1 MNLIPSEFEFSTNK
15 DCFLYLVKEK
25 RNTDRT
31 RSSKIAVFEAT
42 YAKESKAYFSLFGDA
57 SEVHPGDHLR
67 INGLY
72 ADKLGIKDHEQVVL
86 RPVYNLTTTAKKVSV
101 EPVSVDDW
109 EILES
114 SASKVEGC
122 LLDQVRVVWP
132 GQVLPVWVEPS
143 VCLFIK
149 IASVEP
155 CNKFAVLDTNTVVIV
170 APKLRRQQSQPPPLK
185 MPPRQNAQDHEGN
198 TPPFVGKASLQGSDV
213 TRSPARR
220 QKRAPSWR
228 KRFSQSDPLSP
239 RGPEQS
245 PKHLARSNT
254 DQSRMQP
261 LLGLLAALWSGYPN
275 LNSRSSDATV
285 LGKLDDMTDDPEME
299 EVPQD
304 NLVFRIQPSD
314 LTGVYENL
322 KDTFDSVD
330 QSSEHPPVE
339 LLQPSTIYVSSRDV
353 AGHWLGRHGYGIGPQ
368 VYFAELR
375 KLLSAQDREKAK
387 LDASGSKK
395 KGESAQQKVQDNES
409 QLRCIVR
416 VVTVDRSAAVTTPAW
431 RQAAVAVLGK
441 HGLTVGHAVVPK
453 VLRRQLKLDTTGCMW
468 VKTGNVTFMP
478 SSAIVLYPVSVVP
491 RTVDNKMLASAFKQW
506 VEVVADDDH
515 PMVIFH
521 GMLVRFRVTMG
532 TQAEAQILL
541 GAGADSAMLVS
552 QSKIRDITVIVERGT
567 KDGLL
572 PGVLSPM
579 VAFTQVED
587 FDHKPPSE
595 RLDFLGGVSG
605 LTAAAL
611 KHLESCLGS
620 RPLSRQMFNDRPGL
634 NHGLLLLT
642 GPKGSGK
649 TSLARA
655 LCHSISR
662 PPTLAYTFT
671 LDCRPLRGKRVET
684 LQSLLEAAFDE
695 AAWRQPAVLLI
706 DDLDVIAPAPDN
718 PASEMSGE
726 ALYAAKVSE
735 VLQGLIKFEMRN
747 FTRMVVLVTSQSRS
761 TLHPSIV
768 ASRGLHFVQEVTAI
782 KPPDK
787 KGREELLRSILEANS
802 TIAADSTLEHLDIA
816 AIVAR
821 TEGYV
826 ARDLQVLINRALHS
840 HLGQQPLE
848 CKNVTLLQNDFE
860 AALDGFKPLAIR
872 NVPLHTSGDLG
883 WSDVGGLEDVK
894 AALVETLQWPSKYPQ
909 LFANCPLR
917 LRSGLLLYGPP
928 GTGKTLLAGAV
939 AKECCLNFISIK
951 GPELLSKYIGASE
964 QAVRDLF
971 TRAQSAKPCILFFD
985 EFDSIAPKR
994 GHDSTGVTDR
1004 VVNQLLTQLDGVEGL
1019 QGVYM
1024 LGATSRPDLIDPAL
1038 LRPGRLDKCLYCGI
1052 PSKEERHSILQA
1064 MTQKMCLCDDV
1075 DLKAVADVCE
1085 YFTGADFKALLYN
1098 AQLQAI
1104 HEYTDAER
1112 AIGADGLVRIKGSV
1126 DTCALMNKSPI
1137 TINPKNSPGSS
1148 TTTSPINK
1156 KAPCEVGSESIS
1168 PDGKVAVAAVCG
1180 KNVHKQPA
1188 LPGPGG
1194 DAPTVEDLVKARQL
1208 PYVRS
1213 CPPSELQVEGT
1224 AWKADQRK
1232 GKRVT
1237 FFRKMGEAPAVLS
1250 PEDEARFLTMVTE
1263 IQRRQNQTVGRD
1275 RLERRRASSILVKP
1289 SVLVPVTQK
1298 HLMAAASS
1306 MKPSVSAAERE
1317 RYQAIDFYVIHIA
1330 SDFHRRHTPNRV
1342 TRDEAPLR
1350 FRPPVLSLEFHFA
1363 SPCLKDG
1370 KSDALETN
1378 LVKQAKVLKDRRG
1391 FKSSRVYQGHDP
1403 GDSF

>member
-1 MNLIPSEFEFSTNK
+1 
-15 DCFLYLVKEK
+15 
-25 RNTDRT
+25 
-31 RSSKIAVFEAT
+31 
-42 YAKESKAYFSLFGDA
+42 
-57 SEVHPGDHLR
+57 
-67 INGLY
+67 
-72 ADKLGIKDHEQVVL
+72 
-86 RPVYNLTTTAKKVSV
+86 
-101 EPVSVDDW
+101 
-109 EILES
+109 
-114 SASKVEGC
+114 
-122 LLDQVRVVWP
+122 
-132 GQVLPVWVEPS
+132 
-143 VCLFIK
+143 
-149 IASVEP
+149 
-155 CNKFAVLDTNTVVIV
+155 
-170 APKLRRQQSQPPPLK
+170 
-185 MPPRQNAQDHEGN
+185 
-198 TPPFVGKASLQGSDV
+198 
-213 TRSPARR
+213 
-220 QKRAPSWR
+220 
-228 KRFSQSDPLSP
+228 
-239 RGPEQS
+239 
-245 PKHLARSNT
+245 
-254 DQSRMQP
+254 
-261 LLGLLAALWSGYPN
+261 
-275 LNSRSSDATV
+275 
-285 LGKLDDMTDDPEME
+285 MTDDPEME

-395 KGESAQQKVQDNES
+395 K
-409 QLRCIVR
+409 
-416 VVTVDRSAAVTTPAW
+416 VTTPAW

-468 VKTGNVTFMP
+468 VKTGNVTFTP

-521 GMLVRFRVTMG
+521 GMLVRFRVTM
-532 TQAEAQILL
+532 
-541 GAGADSAMLVS
+541 
-552 QSKIRDITVIVERGT
+552 
-567 KDGLL
+567 
-572 PGVLSPM
+572 
-579 VAFTQVED
+579 
-587 FDHKPPSE
+587 
-595 RLDFLGGVSG
+595 
-605 LTAAAL
+605 
-611 KHLESCLGS
+611 
-620 RPLSRQMFNDRPGL
+620 
-634 NHGLLLLT
+634 
-642 GPKGSGK
+642 
-649 TSLARA
+649 
-655 LCHSISR
+655 
-662 PPTLAYTFT
+662 
-671 LDCRPLRGKRVET
+671 GKRVET

-735 VLQGLIKFEMRN
+735 
-747 FTRMVVLVTSQSRS
+747 
-761 TLHPSIV
+761 
-768 ASRGLHFVQEVTAI
+768 
-782 KPPDK
+782 
-787 KGREELLRSILEANS
+787 
-802 TIAADSTLEHLDIA
+802 
-816 AIVAR
+816 
-821 TEGYV
+821 
-826 ARDLQVLINRALHS
+826 
-840 HLGQQPLE
+840 E

-894 AALVETLQWPSKYPQ
+894 AALVETLQWPSK
-909 LFANCPLR
+909 
-917 LRSGLLLYGPP
+917 
-928 GTGKTLLAGAV
+928 
-939 AKECCLNFISIK
+939 

-971 TRAQSAKPCILFFD
+971 TR
-985 EFDSIAPKR
+985 R

-1075 DLKAVADVCE
+1075 DLEAVADVCE

-1137 TINPKNSPGSS
+1137 TINPKNSPGTAKWLLQQSAERTS
-1148 TTTSPINK
+1148 TNSP
-1156 KAPCEVGSESIS
+1156 PCLGL
-1168 PDGKVAVAAVCG
+1168 VAT
-1180 KNVHKQPA
+1180 
-1188 LPGPGG
+1188 L
-1194 DAPTVEDLVKARQL
+1194 PTVEDLVKARQL
-1208 PYVRS
+1208 PDVRS

-1317 RYQAIDFYVIHIA
+1317 RYQAIYDNFVSGRQGDFQTGSV
-1330 SDFHRRHTPNRV
+1330 
-1342 TRDEAPLR
+1342 EAGLR
-1350 FRPPVLSLEFHFA
+1350 STLA
-1363 SPCLKDG
+1363 
-1370 KSDALETN
+1370 
-1378 LVKQAKVLKDRRG
+1378 
-1391 FKSSRVYQGHDP
+1391 
-1403 GDSF
+1403 